1 MNTNNKQQDQ
11 AQPRQM
17 DQQKQKQR
25 SEEPGEKAHKLHG
38 DQKHE
43 HELPETRLTR

>member
-1 MNTNNKQQDQ
+1 MNTKIKQQDQ
-11 AQPRQM
+11 AQSRQM
-17 DQQKQKQR
+17 DQQKQLSK
-25 SEEPGEKAHKLHG
+25 EPGRKAQKLPD